1 MTQNISLPPA
11 SILLVGSSRSL
22 AEALD
27 HLLTRS
33 GYVVTVEQNAQE
45 ALAKLTQGRFDLGI
59 LDLQTPEVGGL
70 GLLRNIRSSDSLMDL
85 PVVVIAGENQ
95 TSEIVEALSLEASDC
110 VTVPLDFPVALARIK
125 ARLACKLAL
134 ERLTPEETLLH
145 CQLEASNEGSLLVAA
160 NDDWISF
167 NRRFLEMWTIT
178 EHRIQDPAN
187 RKGFSL
193 VLDQLKH
200 PEAFVAIVSRLSAN
214 KEDKSWDEIAL
225 NDGRTF
231 DCYSTPIKNKEEK
244 YMGRVWYFRDV
255 TGSKWAEEAHFEAEE
270 ALRESE
276 ERYSLAAMGANDG
289 LWDWDLRSNRIYYSL
304 RWKTMLGYEEAEIG
318 TSLEEWFK
326 RVRPEDLGR
335 VKEALKSHLKGKT
348 SHFECEYRMLHKD
361 GTSLWVLSRGLA
373 VRNPRRKVTRVAGSQ
388 TDITQRKMADPLT
401 GLPNRLLVTDRLSQ
415 MIERSRR
422 SKDFVFALL
431 LLDIDRFKL
440 INDSLGR
447 LAGDELLVGI
457 GRRIEACL
465 RATDTVARYTERHL
479 VAHLVGDEFTI
490 LLENIR
496 HVGNALRIVDRIQ
509 DELSA
514 PFSLNGQEIFVSVS
528 MGIAVSATGYDKPED
543 AMRDADTALNRAKA
557 QGKARYQIFDPAM
570 HEEAVARMKIESLL
584 RKGLELEQ
592 FRNFYQPIVSLDTRR
607 VVGFEV
613 LVRLQ
618 QDDHTLM
625 TPGDFIAV
633 AEETGII
640 LPLSLWIL
648 REACHQMRTWQMQ
661 LSDRCPKTISVNLSA
676 KFFVRPDLIARIDEI
691 LRESG
696 LEPQNLRLEITE
708 SQMIDN
714 VESAI
719 QVLSQLKAKG
729 IHLSIDDFG
738 TGYSSL
744 SYLHRLPVDT
754 LKIDR
759 SFVSQLGPSGE
770 NSEIIRTIVLLARN
784 LGLDV
789 VAEGVETAEQLTQ
802 LQAIGC
808 EYGQGYFFSRPLDA
822 QSAGRFVGAILP
834 V

>member
-1 MTQNISLPPA
+1 MTENVSLPPA
-11 SILLVGSSRSL
+11 SILLVGSSQSL
-22 AEALD
+22 AEVLD

-33 GYVVTVEQNAQE
+33 GYVVTVEENDQE
-45 ALAKLTQGRFDLGI
+45 ALTTLTQGRFDLSI
-59 LDLQTPEVGGL
+59 LDLQRPEVGGL
-70 GLLRNIRSSDSLMDL
+70 QLVKDIRRTDSLQEMPL
-85 PVVVIAGENQ
+85 VVIAGENQ
-95 TSEIVEALSLEASDC
+95 TSEIVEALSLGASDC

-125 ARLACKLAL
+125 ARLASKPAL
-134 ERLTPEETLLH
+134 QRLTPEETLLYY
-145 CQLEASNEGSLLVAA
+145 QLESSDEGSLWVSPQDA
-160 NDDWISF
+160 WVSF
-167 NRRFLEMWTIT
+167 NQRFLKMFTLPE
-178 EHRIQDPAN
+178 ELVQDTVN
-187 RKGFSL
+187 RKGFGL
-193 VLDQLKH
+193 ILGQLKQ
-200 PEAFVAIVSRLSAN
+200 PEAFLEIVSRLSTN

-231 DCYSTPIKNKEEK
+231 DCYSTPIKNTEEI

-255 TGSKWAEEAHFEAEE
+255 TGTKWAEEAQFEAEE

-276 ERYSLAAMGANDG
+276 ERYSLAALGANDG
-289 LWDWDLRSNRIYYSL
+289 LWDWDLRSNRIYYSS
-304 RWKTMLGYEEAEIG
+304 RWKSMLGYEEAEIG
-318 TSLEEWFK
+318 TSLDEWFK

-335 VKEALKSHLKGKT
+335 VKEALKSHLKGKS

-373 VRNPRRKVTRVAGSQ
+373 VRNPRRQVTRVAGSQ
-388 TDITQRKMADPLT
+388 TDITQSKVADPLT
-401 GLPNRLLVTDRLSQ
+401 GLPNRLLVTDRLRQ

-422 SKDFVFALL
+422 SKDFVFAFLV
-431 LLDIDRFKL
+431 LDIDRFKL
-440 INDSLGR
+440 INDSLGH

-465 RATDTVARYTERHL
+465 RATDTVARYTERHV
-479 VAHLVGDEFTI
+479 VAHLAGDQFTV
-490 LLENIR
+490 LLENIK
-496 HVGNALRIVDRIQ
+496 HVGNAIRIVDRIQ
-509 DELSA
+509 NELSP
-514 PFSLNGQEIFVSVS
+514 PFSLNGQEIFVSAS
-528 MGIAVSATGYDKPED
+528 MGIAISATGYDKPED
-543 AMRDADTALNRAKA
+543 IMRDADTALNRAKA
-557 QGKARYQIFDPAM
+557 QGKAGYQIFDPAM
-570 HEEAVARMKIESLL
+570 HEEAVTRMKIESLL
-584 RKGLELEQ
+584 RKGLEREQ

-613 LVRLQ
+613 LVRLK
-618 QDDHTLM
+618 QDDHTLI
-625 TPGDFIAV
+625 TPGDFIPV

-640 LPLSLWIL
+640 LPLGLWIL

-661 LSDRCPKTISVNLSA
+661 FSDRCPKTISVNLSA
-676 KFFVRPDLIARIDEI
+676 KFFVRPDLIERIDEI

-708 SQMIDN
+708 SQIIDN
-714 VESAI
+714 VESAV

-729 IHLSIDDFG
+729 IHLSMDDFG

-789 VAEGVETAEQLTQ
+789 VAEGVETAEQLAQ

-808 EYGQGYFFSRPLDA
+808 EYGQGYFFARPLDA
-822 QSAGRFVGAILP
+822 ESAGRIVGGILP

>member
-1 MTQNISLPPA
+1 MTESLSLPPT
-11 SILLVGSSRSL
+11 SILLVGSSQSL
-22 AEALD
+22 AEVLD

-33 GYVVTVEQNAQE
+33 GYVVTVQQNAQE
-45 ALAKLTQGRFDLGI
+45 ALTTLTHGCFDLGI
-59 LDLQTPEVGGL
+59 VDLQRPEVGGL
-70 GLLRNIRSSDSLMDL
+70 GLLKSVRRSDRLQDL

-95 TSEIVEALSLEASDC
+95 TSEIVEALILGASDC
-110 VTVPLDFPVALARIK
+110 VTVPLDFPVVLARIK
-125 ARLACKLAL
+125 ARIPSKPAL
-134 ERLTPEETLLH
+134 ECLTQEETLLH
-145 CQLEASNEGSLLVAA
+145 YQLESSDEGSLWVSAQEA
-160 NDDWISF
+160 WISF
-167 NRRFLEMWTIT
+167 NQRFLKMFILPEQLV
-178 EHRIQDPAN
+178 QDATN

-193 VLDQLKH
+193 ILGQLKR
-200 PEAFVAIVSRLSAN
+200 PDTFLEIVSRLSAN

-255 TGSKWAEEAHFEAEE
+255 TGSKWAEEAQLEAEE

-289 LWDWDLRSNRIYYSL
+289 LWDWDLRSNQIYYSP
-304 RWKTMLGYEEAEIG
+304 RWKNMLGYEEAEIG
-318 TSLEEWFK
+318 TSLDEWFK
-326 RVRPEDLGR
+326 RVRPEDLER

-348 SHFECEYRMLHKD
+348 SHFECEYRMVHKD

-373 VRNPRRKVTRVAGSQ
+373 VRNPPGRVTRVAGSQ
-388 TDITQRKMADPLT
+388 TDITQSKMADPLT

-431 LLDIDRFKL
+431 FLDVDRFKL

-447 LAGDELLVGI
+447 LAGDELLVGV

-465 RATDTVARYTERHL
+465 RATDTVARYTEHHV
-479 VAHLVGDEFTI
+479 VAHLAGDQFTV
-490 LLENIR
+490 LLENIKY
-496 HVGNALRIVDRIQ
+496 VGNAIRIVERIQ
-509 DELSA
+509 NELSL
-514 PFSLNGQEIFVSVS
+514 PFSLKGQEIFVSTSV
-528 MGIAVSATGYDKPED
+528 GIAVSATGYDKAENV
-543 AMRDADTALNRAKA
+543 MRDAHTALNHAKA
-557 QGKARYQIFDPAM
+557 EGKARYQIFDPAM
-570 HEEAVARMKIESLL
+570 HEEALTRMRIESLL
-584 RKGLELEQ
+584 RKGLEREQ
-592 FRNFYQPIVSLDTRR
+592 FRNFYQPIVSLETRR

-618 QDDHTLM
+618 QDDDTLI
-625 TPGDFIAV
+625 TPGDFIPV
-633 AEETGII
+633 AEETGVI
-640 LPLSLWIL
+640 LPLGLWSL
-648 REACHQMRTWQMQ
+648 REGCHQMRTWQMQ
-661 LSDRCPKTISVNLSA
+661 FPDHCPETINVNLSA
-676 KFFVRPDLIARIDEI
+676 KFFRRPDLIERIDEI

-708 SQMIDN
+708 SQIIDN
-714 VESAI
+714 VESTV
-719 QVLSQLKAKG
+719 QVLLQLKAKG
-729 IHLSIDDFG
+729 IHLSMDDFG

-744 SYLHRLPVDT
+744 SYLHRLPFDT

-759 SFVSQLGPSGE
+759 SFISQLGPNGE
-770 NSEIIRTIVLLARN
+770 NSEIVRTIVLLARN

-789 VAEGVETAEQLTQ
+789 VAEGVETAEQLSQ

-808 EYGQGYFFSRPLDA
+808 EYGQGYFFFRPLDA
-822 QSAGRFVGAILP
+822 QSAGRLVGGILP